1 MDALADMPALV
12 PALASLGAF
21 GFVLC
26 ALVEKIVP
34 VLPSYLM
41 LVVLGMT
48 SVTDGHDL
56 AIAAVACT
64 IGSTLGSLGW
74 YHMGRWLGAERS
86 EALVARFG
94 RYVFFDLHQYRRLT
108 GSYVRDRFLIT
119 FIGQTIP
126 AVRIYLAFPAGVLG
140 LPPAGFAAATFLGAL
155 AWNTPLLAL
164 GYALRGS
171 AIDPVTAA
179 VGTVAGLLVIEFGL
193 VACLRLGRLFRRNR
207 VAPAERRT

>member
-1 MDALADMPALV
+1 MDALAGMPDLVAL
-12 PALASLGAF
+12 LAGFGAF

-26 ALVEKIVP
+26 ALVERIVP
-34 VLPSYLM
+34 VLPFYLM

-48 SVTDGHDL
+48 SIASGHDL
-56 AIAAVACT
+56 AIAAIACT
-64 IGSTLGSLGW
+64 MGSTLGSLGW
-74 YHMGRWLGAERS
+74 YLIGRWLGAERG

-108 GSYVRDRFLIT
+108 ASYMRDRFWIT
-119 FIGQTIP
+119 VVGQTIP

-140 LPPAGFAAATFLGAL
+140 LPPVGFAAATFLGAL

-164 GYALRGS
+164 GYVLRGS

-179 VGTVAGLLVIEFGL
+179 IGTIAGLLALEFGL
-193 VACLRLGRLFRRNR
+193 VAFLRIGRLFRRNR

>member
-1 MDALADMPALV
+1 MPDLVAL
-12 PALASLGAF
+12 LAGFGAF

-34 VLPSYLM
+34 ILPSYLM

-48 SVTDGHDL
+48 SIATGHDL
-56 AIAAVACT
+56 AIAALACT
-64 IGSTLGSLGW
+64 FGSTLGSLGW
-74 YHMGRWLGAERS
+74 YLMGRWLGSKRG

-94 RYVFFDLHQYRRLT
+94 RYVFFDLHQYHRLT
-108 GSYVRDRFLIT
+108 ASYMRDRFWIT
-119 FIGQTIP
+119 VVGQTIP

-140 LPPAGFAAATFLGAL
+140 LPPIGFATATFLGAL
-155 AWNTPLLAL
+155 AWNAPLLAL

-179 VGTVAGLLVIEFGL
+179 VGTIIGLLVIEFGL
-193 VACLRLGRLFRRNR
+193 ITCLRLGRLFRKNR
-207 VAPAERRT
+207 ADTAERRT